1 MARPRSFNEDDVL
14 LAARDQF
21 WSTGYATTSIDDVMA
36 ATGLGK
42 GSIYGAF
49 GDKHKLF
56 VRVYSDHCA
65 GLVARVR
72 EALEGPDEGAYERL
86 GQHVHAAARGAAG
99 ADRRGCLL
107 ANGNAELSGR
117 DPAVAQIALRTF
129 DELEELLAGCIVQS
143 QRHGD
148 IEASADARQLAALLL
163 AVLRGAEA
171 LGKAGRDAASLTS
184 IADAAMAMLP
194 RDLERRG

>member
-1 MARPRSFNEDDVL
+1 MARPRTFDEDEVL

-21 WSTGYATTSIDDVMA
+21 WSTGYATTSIDNVTA

-49 GDKHKLF
+49 GTKHELF

-65 GLVARVR
+65 GLVDAVR
-72 EALEGPDEGAYERL
+72 GRLEGPDEGAYERL
-86 GQHVHAAARGAAG
+86 GKHLHAVARNSAG
-99 ADRRGCLL
+99 GDRRGCLL

-117 DPAVAQIALRTF
+117 DPAIAEIALRTF
-129 DELEELLAGCIVQS
+129 DQLEELLAGCIVQS

-148 IEASADARQLAALLL
+148 IEADVDGRQLAALLL
-163 AVLRGAEA
+163 ASLRGIEA
-171 LGKAGRDAASLTS
+171 LGKAGRDEASLTS
-184 IADAAMAMLP
+184 IADGAMGLLP
-194 RDLERRG
+194 RGPGQGE